1 MTRQMPK
8 SQKRIINAFIEM
20 RKTMPLEKLS
30 VTKLCQKADVNKSTF
45 YVYYH
50 DIYDLSLELES
61 QLVDNIVTSIRDPK
75 LIISDVYT
83 FSKQLHRAYQQQKEM
98 LTILFSDSRSASLPE
113 QIFDSICEIYYKMR
127 PESRYDLHTK
137 IILEYS
143 IYGGYYSFK
152 NHLNDDSE
160 YISNIIA
167 DLSSRA
173 LQDEDIKKE

>member
-1 MTRQMPK
+1 MTKQMPK

-20 RKTMPLEKLS
+20 RKTMPLEKVS

-61 QLVDNIVTSIRDPK
+61 QLVDNIVASIREPE

-83 FSKQLHRAYQQQKEM
+83 FTKQLHQAYQQQQEVLK
-98 LTILFSDSRSASLPE
+98 ILFSDSRSASLPE

-127 PESRYDLHTK
+127 PDLRYDLHTK
-137 IILEYS
+137 IVLEYS
-143 IYGGYYSFK
+143 IYGGYYSYK
-152 NHLNDDSE
+152 NHLDDDSE
-160 YISNIIA
+160 YVSDIIA
-167 DLSSRA
+167 NLAS
-173 LQDEDIKKE
+173 LVPLDEGIKKE